1 MQLEKL
7 ISQIQSLDGTLK
19 HEANKAVNRLLTMR
33 NWLIGYYI
41 VEYEQKG
48 EDRAKYGD
56 TVLQNIAAQIDQK
69 GLSFRNLQLFRQFFL
84 VYPSIGQILSAQL
97 MGGTHL
103 VPKELLNSITQIV
116 QTMSAQLQT
125 ADNQP
130 ILSSSKPANTL
141 ENNYTLNVQTVSA
154 ELENNVNQIRQTL
167 SDESTNSTS
176 HLAQI
181 KPTPSVEAILNEK
194 IISKLSFS
202 HITLLLP
209 IDNEFK
215 RAFYAIEAIKGTWSV
230 RELKRQI
237 ESLLFE
243 RSGMSKKPEQLL
255 SQLDTKVEKQVQTS
269 FVKDI
274 YTFEFLGL
282 PATNA
287 VEESDLETAL
297 LDHLQQFLI
306 ELGHGFCLEA
316 RQKRIL
322 IGDEYF
328 FIDLVFYHRILK
340 CHVLI
345 DLKVE
350 AFDHNNAGQLNT
362 YINYYKKEMLLPG
375 DNPPVGILLVTKKN
389 DALVEYAT
397 AGMDEQLFV
406 RKYLLE
412 LPDKREIAAFLTN
425 ELKNL

>member
-19 HEANKAVNRLLTMR
+19 YEASKAVNRLLTIR

-48 EDRAKYGD
+48 EDRAKYGAAI
-56 TVLQNIAAQIDQK
+56 LQNIATTLNQE
-69 GLSFRNLQLFRQFFL
+69 GFSYRNLKLFRQFFL
-84 VYPSIGQILSAQL
+84 LYPSIGQTVSAQL
-97 MGGTHL
+97 MKGSFL
-103 VPKELLNSITQIV
+103 LSKELLNSIMQIG
-116 QTMSAQLQT
+116 QTVSAQLQT
-125 ADNQP
+125 SDNHENK
-130 ILSSSKPANTL
+130 SKSPL
-141 ENNYTLNVQTVSA
+141 PDELKNNSIQVVQLVSGQF
-154 ELENNVNQIRQTL
+154 EL
-167 SDESTNSTS
+167 
-176 HLAQI
+176 A
-181 KPTPSVEAILNEK
+181 KK
-194 IISKLSFS
+194 IIEKLSFS
-202 HITLLLP
+202 HITLLLA
-209 IDNEFK
+209 IDNELK

-237 ESLLFE
+237 DSLLFE
-243 RSGMSKKPEQLL
+243 RSSISKNPEQLL
-255 SQLDTKVEKQVQTS
+255 NQLDTKTERQGRTS
-269 FVKDI
+269 FVKDV

-282 PATNA
+282 PAKDA

-306 ELGHGFCLEA
+306 ELGHGFCFEA

-328 FIDLVFYHRILK
+328 FVDLVFYHRVLK

-350 AFDHNNAGQLNT
+350 AFDHNNAGQINT
-362 YINYYKKEMLLPG
+362 YINYYKKEMQLPG

-397 AGMDEQLFV
+397 AGMDDQLFV
-406 RKYLLE
+406 RKYMLE
-412 LPDKREIAAFLTN
+412 LPDKKELEAFMTN